1 MFSKVWN
8 LNEKVYAKSSGDVET
23 NGGSI
28 RTAGKKAT
36 SEILRCQREDNSKPS
51 FGEASNNSSR
61 IKDAM
66 IRSPDRLEGH

>member
-8 LNEKVYAKSSGDVET
+8 LNGKVYAENSGDVET

-36 SEILRCQREDNSKPS
+36 SEILRCQREDNLKRY
-51 FGEASNNSSR
+51 FGGTSNNFSISE
-61 IKDAM
+61 M
-66 IRSPDRLEGH
+66 P